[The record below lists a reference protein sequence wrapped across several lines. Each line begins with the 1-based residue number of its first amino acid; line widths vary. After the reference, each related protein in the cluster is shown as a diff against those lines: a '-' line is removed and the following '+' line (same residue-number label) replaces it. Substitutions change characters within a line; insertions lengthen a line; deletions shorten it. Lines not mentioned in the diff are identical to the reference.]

1 MEPFNI
7 FITSRAQ
14 KDLTSLTQNKEEIIN
29 GIVRLKT
36 NPFPDGKHIKKL
48 KGYEGLYRLRV
59 GDYRIVFKR
68 EGKNIY
74 VVSILTRQDFEK
86 VY

>member
-36 NPFPDGKHIKKL
+36 NSFPDGKHIKKL

>member
-29 GIVRLKT
+29 G
-36 NPFPDGKHIKKL
+36 KHIKTL
-48 KGYEGLYRLRV
+48 KGYEGLYRLRI